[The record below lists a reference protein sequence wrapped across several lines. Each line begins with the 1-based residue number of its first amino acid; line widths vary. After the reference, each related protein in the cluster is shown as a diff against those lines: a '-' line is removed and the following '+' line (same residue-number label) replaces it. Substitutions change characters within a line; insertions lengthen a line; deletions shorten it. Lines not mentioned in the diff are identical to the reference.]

1 MSTPP
6 ERSGAAADTIAPM
19 QTPQRSAEPAA
30 GRSVLLAVAEF
41 PPIGGGGVIRMAK
54 LSRYLDEL
62 GWSVTVVTSDEPLAH
77 AVDPTLLDELPDS
90 IRIDKVRPPF
100 HRIGRAVTSGAKQR
114 VARRTPL
121 FGLLHSMRQGFR
133 NAIAI
138 PDRWLPWSLSVGRR
152 YAPSRLPDAVI
163 SSGPPHSVHIGASML
178 ARRHRIPHLIDLR
191 DEWSLRPLTQS
202 RIPWRIAAER
212 RIERWCLHRADAL
225 VVVSEESRRRYAAA
239 YPGIAH
245 RIVVVPNGF
254 DPEDFESIVPA
265 ERDGAVMT
273 LGYAGSF
280 QVGTDVRPLLAAIGD
295 VTRNGI
301 GDRAVRFALA
311 GPLLPEELD
320 VARASIPAHALQ
332 IHGFMPHREAL
343 RLMAGWDA
351 LCVVATDGRAS
362 LAGKLY
368 ECLAL
373 RKPIVVVAPD
383 GPATRLVTELGA
395 GTVGEPHDAGS
406 IRAAILAAL
415 GMVGPDFAG
424 ASDEALAPYD
434 RRRQAERWDRLLD
447 GLIERAISRSAGG

>member
-1 MSTPP
+1 M
-6 ERSGAAADTIAPM
+6 
-19 QTPQRSAEPAA
+19 
-30 GRSVLLAVAEF
+30 LLAVAEF

-100 HRIGRAVTSGAKQR
+100 HGVGRAVTSGAKQR

-152 YAPSRLPDAVI
+152 YAPAVIPDAVI

-178 ARRHRIPHLIDLR
+178 ARRHRIPHVIDLR
-191 DEWSLRPLTQS
+191 DEWSLRPLTRS

-212 RIERWCLHRADAL
+212 RLERWCLHRADAARGRL
-225 VVVSEESRRRYAAA
+225 GGEPATVRRRL
-239 YPGIAH
+239 PGRS
-245 RIVVVPNGF
+245 RIGSWWF
-254 DPEDFESIVPA
+254 QMDSTLKISESIVPA
-265 ERDGAVMT
+265 QRDGGSVMT

-280 QVGTDVRPLLAAIGD
+280 QVGTDVRPMLAAIGG
-295 VTRNGI
+295 VTRSGI

-320 VARASIPAHALQ
+320 VARAN
-332 IHGFMPHREAL
+332 
-343 RLMAGWDA
+343 
-351 LCVVATDGRAS
+351 V
-362 LAGKLY
+362 
-368 ECLAL
+368 
-373 RKPIVVVAPD
+373 
-383 GPATRLVTELGA
+383 PATRSRFT
-395 GTVGEPHDAGS
+395 GS
-406 IRAAILAAL
+406 CRI
-415 GMVGPDFAG
+415 GK
-424 ASDEALAPYD
+424 
-434 RRRQAERWDRLLD
+434 
-447 GLIERAISRSAGG
+447 RSA